1 MLRFTYEALGA
12 CGLFATACLALL
24 AWRRDDARFSLIA
37 GLGTV
42 YLGTDE
48 LFDLHERLG
57 RYAYEHGWPRP
68 GFVNHHDDLI
78 TMVVAAAGLA
88 VIAWFWRDVVR
99 DRQFAGLFLLG
110 LGLFAVAVLVDTQ
123 LDQSGTGSWWTE
135 ESLELAG
142 AASMMAAFWL
152 RWRRAG
158 MSGGV
163 ERVEI

>member
-1 MLRFTYEALGA
+1 MLRFVYEALGA
-12 CGLFATACLALL
+12 CALFATAWLGMLE
-24 AWRRDDARFSLIA
+24 WTRSHSRFSLVA

-42 YLGTDE
+42 YLGMDE

-57 RYAYEHGWPRP
+57 RYAYEHGWPKP

-78 TMVVAAAGLA
+78 TVVVAAAGLA
-88 VIAWFWRDVVR
+88 VIVWFWREVIR
-99 DRQFAGLFLLG
+99 DRQFAELFLLG
-110 LGLFAVAVLVDTQ
+110 LGLFAMAVLADTQ

-142 AASMMAAFWL
+142 AAAMMVAFWA

-158 MSGGV
+158 MSPHPLD
-163 ERVEI
+163 